1 MMAGHTIKALALRS
15 LLGGFAI
22 GTAAMLSIGQ
32 TGAQSFGGHST
43 DAPVNFGADRIEL
56 QDRQDRVVLA
66 GNVDI
71 AQGDLRLQAART
83 TLAYSDAGEL
93 KLHRIDATGGV
104 NITRGS
110 QTASGAVAIYDLDRR
125 IITLAGN
132 VALRRGGDTLSGGR
146 LVIDLDSGV
155 ASIDG
160 RASGGS
166 SAIGSSANAS
176 SRGRVTG
183 TFSVPKR
190 SN

>member
-1 MMAGHTIKALALRS
+1 MAEQTIARLALRS

-22 GTAAMLSIGQ
+22 GSAVLLSIGQ
-32 TGAQSFGGHST
+32 TGAQVFGGHNS

-71 AQGDLRLQAART
+71 VQGDLRLRAART
-83 TLAYSDAGEL
+83 TMAFTDAGEL

-104 NITRGS
+104 TFTRGD
-110 QTASGAVAIYDLDRR
+110 QAASGDVAIYDIDRR
-125 IITLAGN
+125 IITLAGS
-132 VALRRGGDTLSGGR
+132 VALRRGNDRLNGGR
-146 LVIDLDSGV
+146 LVIDLNTGV
-155 ASIDG
+155 ASVDG
-160 RASGGS
+160 RASGSS
-166 SAIGSSANAS
+166 SAIGSPVGTP

-183 TFSVPKR
+183 SFSVPKR

>member
-1 MMAGHTIKALALRS
+1 MAQQSIKSLALRS
-15 LLGGFAI
+15 LLGGLAI

-43 DAPVNFGADRIEL
+43 DSPVNFGADRIEL

-71 AQGDLRLQAART
+71 AQGDLRLRAART
-83 TLAYSDAGEL
+83 TMAYSDAGEL

-104 NITRGS
+104 SVTRGNQS
-110 QTASGAVAIYDLDRR
+110 ASGAVAIYDLDRR

-132 VALRRGGDTLSGGR
+132 VALQRGSDTLRGGR
-146 LVIDLDSGV
+146 LVIDLDTGV

-166 SAIGSSANAS
+166 PAAGSPVGTAS
-176 SRGRVTG
+176 SGRVTG